1 MKKLIR
7 ISALLLVLVMMLGVF
22 TACNKQPAANNSGT
36 ASGGTSSTGSNT
48 GSTGSNTGSTGNTP
62 SGGKT
67 EDPYEVT
74 FYFVWAFA
82 EPSAE
87 GTAQVEEALN
97 KYLADKGYN
106 FTVDICFMSMFEYA
120 AQMDLLLAAGTK
132 VDVAFCGFA
141 AGGVAGM
148 VSNGYLVNLDPY
160 LDNVL
165 ADTVELEG
173 RWLDCGRVNGSVYA
187 IPCMKGYAMTW
198 CYLYQTPYIEGIN
211 YDMSQLK
218 SFYDE
223 EEMFAKLHAAYPEML
238 LDRYGD
244 YDDIMNTYSKTARIG
259 SFGATVGEN
268 STVVSYYES
277 EAWKEAISWA
287 WKYRQLGYLH
297 PDGAQ
302 ADTGMPNENVFI
314 GYNCPNENDE
324 ETAAI
329 QVSGFWNGAPAGA
342 KAYAVQNMENTN
354 LVWGVPYTSQNPQAA
369 ATLLNLMW
377 TDDYVLNLVMW
388 GIEDV
393 SYVMVE
399 ETQGD
404 RMGAFVYKD
413 GMDRMTLPYCLY
425 ECYGI
430 FGNEFRMLRWEGCS
444 AATRDWMKKNLDE
457 AWAPPLFG
465 FTPDNSDVSVE
476 VSSCSNVANQ
486 YENALLCGD
495 LDPAQYNDV
504 FVDAMK
510 TAGLSVIL
518 EELNSQAQDWL
529 TTK

>member
-1 MKKLIR
+1 MKKTAR
-7 ISALLLVLVMMLGVF
+7 ILALLLVLLLTLSAF
-22 TACNKQPAANNSGT
+22 TACSKSGSTSGSGAPAQSGT
-36 ASGGTSSTGSNT
+36 SGG
-48 GSTGSNTGSTGNTP
+48 GSTPSGGNTPSGGGSTP

-67 EDPYEVT
+67 EEPYEVT
-74 FYFVWAFA
+74 FVFVWAFA
-82 EPSAE
+82 EPSQE
-87 GTAQVEEALN
+87 GTAQVEEVLN

-106 FTVDICFMSMFEYA
+106 FTVDIQFMSMFEYA

-132 VDVAFCGFA
+132 VDIAFCGFA
-141 AGGVAGM
+141 SGGVAGM

-165 ADTVELEG
+165 SDTAELEG
-173 RWLDCGRVNGSVYA
+173 RWLDCGRVNGSCYA

-198 CYLYQTPYIEGIN
+198 CYLYQTQYIDGIG
-211 YDMSQLK
+211 YDMSTIN

-223 EEMFAKLHAAYPEML
+223 EDMFAKLKAAYPEML
-238 LDRYGD
+238 MDRYGD
-244 YDDIMNTYSKTARIG
+244 YDDIMNTYTKTARIG
-259 SFGATVGEN
+259 SFAATVGEN
-268 STVVSYYES
+268 ASIVDYYETA
-277 EAWKEAISWA
+277 AWREAISWA

-324 ETAAI
+324 ETAAL
-329 QVSGFWNGAPAGA
+329 QVSGFWNGVPAGA
-342 KAYAVQNMENTN
+342 KAYAVQNLENTN
-354 LVWGVPYTSQNPQAA
+354 LSWGIPYTSQNPKAA
-369 ATLLNLMW
+369 ATFLNLMW

-399 ETQGD
+399 ETRGD

-444 AATRDWMKKNLDE
+444 AETRDWMKKNLDE

-465 FTPDNSDVSVE
+465 FTPDNSDVSVQ

-495 LDPAQYNDV
+495 LDPDQYNAV
-504 FVDAMK
+504 FVDALK
-510 TAGLSVIL
+510 TAGLDAIL
-518 EELNSQAQDWL
+518 SELNQQASDWL
-529 TTK
+529 ALK